1 METGQPQSDSSIRV
15 DRWLWFARFFKS
27 RSLAAKLVQGR
38 KVRLNSLVIA
48 KPSVSVKAGDV
59 LTFPQGKDIR
69 VIKVLDIGTR
79 RGPAPEAQ
87 ALYEDLSPK
96 EAKTADEKEAER
108 SNKPRFERE
117 PGAGRPTKAD
127 RRALEKLRH
136 KTDDSF

>member
-1 METGQPQSDSSIRV
+1 METGHPKAETSIRV

-38 KVRLNSLVIA
+38 KVRLNSVLIA
-48 KPSVSVKAGDV
+48 KPSVSIKSGDV
-59 LTFPQGKDIR
+59 LTFPQGKEIR
-69 VIKVLDIGTR
+69 VIKVLEIGTR

-96 EAKTADEKEAER
+96 EDKPKSDGDVTI
-108 SNKPRFERE
+108 SNKARFERE
-117 PGAGRPTKAD
+117 RGTGRPTKAD

-136 KTDDSF
+136 KSDDPF

>member
-1 METGQPQSDSSIRV
+1 MENGQSGVETSIRV

-38 KVRLNSLVIA
+38 KVRLNSVVIA

-69 VIKVLDIGTR
+69 VIKIINIGSR

-87 ALYEDLSPK
+87 GLYEDLAPK
-96 EAKTADEKEAER
+96 EDKPAANKETAIL
-108 SNKPRFERE
+108 NKPGFERE
-117 PGAGRPTKAD
+117 KGAGRPTKAD

-136 KTDDSF
+136 KSDDPM